1 MTQSNL
7 IETKLL
13 EFLDLHPTIHTA
25 ILFGSSL
32 TDAFNNESDIDFLVK
47 FKSIDLSIYFDN
59 FLGLKENLE
68 KLFGR
73 KVDLIEEQTL
83 RNPILIKSINSSKEL
98 VYG

>member
-1 MTQSNL
+1 MGI
-7 IETKLL
+7 IEKNGDDLKKLCML
-13 EFLDLHPTIHTA
+13 YNVDKMY
-25 ILFGSSL
+25 LFGSAL
-32 TDAFNNESDIDFLVK
+32 TANFNNESDIDFLVK

-59 FLGLKENLE
+59 FLGFKENLE

>member
-1 MTQSNL
+1 MSILEKNGDDL
-7 IETKLL
+7 KKLCML
-13 EFLDLHPTIHTA
+13 YNVDKMY
-25 ILFGSSL
+25 LFGSAL
-32 TDAFNNESDIDFLVK
+32 TANFNSKSDIDFLVK

-59 FLGLKENLE
+59 FLGFKENLE